1 MVYCTFYIK
10 FSIFI
15 LWNPILF
22 IKLVTVGDI
31 LRGKVIEN
39 SREIE
44 QRCWSFRYVHAVS
57 YDITL

>member
-1 MVYCTFYIK
+1 MFYIA

-44 QRCWSFRYVHAVS
+44 QRCWSFRYVHTVS
-57 YDITL
+57 YDIAL